1 MFTTGLRCGST
12 VTVWA
17 LQIPNL
23 NLSQT
28 VRISIL
34 VHIFL
39 LFPLS
44 QILPIASF
52 IHSSL
57 FVSIAI
63 FGPPILTTYT
73 TVSSL
78 HVNVN
83 LPLGPNGVSVAN
95 IITNSKNRPFKTE
108 IDYTLKITHP
118 VWAAQVSLPLN
129 NRTCCTKVFSH
140 GIIQATTHE
149 MIKCNNQN
157 QRWAYDR
164 WSLYLLT

>member
-1 MFTTGLRCGST
+1 MFTTGLRSGST
-12 VTVWA
+12 VAVWA
-17 LQIPNL
+17 LPITNL

-34 VHIFL
+34 VLTFL

-44 QILPIASF
+44 QILSNASLSHSF

-57 FVSIAI
+57 FVSKAT
-63 FGPPILTTYT
+63 FGPPILTIYT

-78 HVNVN
+78 HLNVS
-83 LPLGPNGVSVAN
+83 LPLGPNEVSVAN
-95 IITNSKNRPFKTE
+95 IITNSKNGPFKTE

-118 VWAAQVSLPLN
+118 VWAAQVSLPYN

-140 GIIQATTHE
+140 GIIQATTHG
-149 MIKCNNQN
+149 MIQCNNQN
-157 QRWAYDR
+157 QR
-164 WSLYLLT
+164 